1 MDPDVVEKLL
11 ARKEKKFVESGE
23 YVRNVKKIGRCTMSS
38 VSVGVSRNQKGE
50 KKCAESQ
57 ESVSLESGLSLVRVL
72 AHVNLVRKEL
82 W

>member
-1 MDPDVVEKLL
+1 MDPAVVGKLL
-11 ARKEKKFVESGE
+11 ARKEKKIAEGAE
-23 YVRNVKKIGRCTMSS
+23 YGRNVKKIGRCTMSS
-38 VSVGVSRNQKGE
+38 VSVRVLGNQKGE
-50 KKCAESQ
+50 EECAESQ